1 MRMLRL
7 IPDGTAIPFMHWR
20 KYSFMGSGI
29 VSVLCILA
37 YLLIG
42 MNTGIDFQ
50 GGTLMEIQ
58 TKTATADLQQ
68 IRGKLNGLG
77 LGEVQVQE
85 FGEANDVL
93 IRIVRQEGGDEAQM
107 AVVTKVKEVF
117 GDSVVYRRT
126 EVVGPRV
133 SGELAQNGIIGV
145 MVALALI
152 MVYVWFRFE
161 WQYSFGAVIAT
172 LHDIVM
178 TIGFFAIMQLEFNL
192 SSIAAILTIIGYS
205 LNDTVVVYDRI
216 RETRRK
222 YKRMNLVTLL
232 DLAINQTLT
241 RTINTS
247 LTTIIALAALVIFGG
262 EVIRSFTASMLFG
275 VFVGTYSSVFIAA
288 PVLIFLDPQ
297 LNGST
302 DDDEDEDNAA
312 GKEDAATEPA

>member
-1 MRMLRL
+1 MRLLRL
-7 IPDGTAIPFMHWR
+7 IPDDTKVPFMRWR
-20 KYSFMGSGI
+20 KFSFMGSGI

-37 YLLIG
+37 YFLIG

-58 TKTATADLQQ
+58 TRSGPADLQA
-68 IRGKLNGLG
+68 IRSELNKLG

-85 FGEANDVL
+85 FGEPDDVL

-107 AVVTKVKEVF
+107 AVVAKVKAAF
-117 GDSVVYRRT
+117 GDSVDYRRT

-145 MVALALI
+145 LVALALI

-178 TIGFFAIMQLEFNL
+178 TIGFLAVMQLEFNL

-216 RETRRK
+216 REMRRK
-222 YKRMNLVTLL
+222 YKRMNLVVLL

-241 RTINTS
+241 RTINTA

-297 LNGST
+297 LNAEKGGNG
-302 DDDEDEDNAA
+302 DAAAEGDDEGAA
-312 GKEDAATEPA
+312 EPA

>member
-7 IPDGTAIPFMHWR
+7 IPDGTAIPFMRWR

-37 YLLIG
+37 YFFIG

-288 PVLIFLDPQ
+288 PILIFLDPQ

-302 DDDEDEDNAA
+302 DDKDEDNAA
-312 GKEDAATEPA
+312 GEEDAATEPA

>member
-1 MRMLRL
+1 MRLLRL
-7 IPDGTAIPFMHWR
+7 IPDDTKVPFMRWR
-20 KYSFMGSGI
+20 KFSFMGSGI

-37 YLLIG
+37 YFLIG

-58 TKTATADLQQ
+58 TRSGPADLQA
-68 IRGKLNGLG
+68 IRSELNKLG

-85 FGEANDVL
+85 FGEPDDVL

-107 AVVTKVKEVF
+107 AVVAKVKAAF
-117 GDSVVYRRT
+117 GDSVDYRRT

-145 MVALALI
+145 LVALALI

-178 TIGFFAIMQLEFNL
+178 TIGFFAVMQLEFNL

-216 RETRRK
+216 REMRRK
-222 YKRMNLVTLL
+222 YKRMNLVVLL

-241 RTINTS
+241 RTINTA

-297 LNGST
+297 LNAEKGG
-302 DDDEDEDNAA
+302 N
-312 GKEDAATEPA
+312 GDAAAEGGDEGAAEPA